1 MPHSEHDPVPLY
13 AVIRR
18 RSKYYGQTAPGE
30 RFPVSIQADETCG
43 YVVAGGPGGQYR
55 LADVELYA
63 ETPFGAFVRL
73 NP

>member
-1 MPHSEHDPVPLY
+1 MTNSQHDPVPLL
-13 AVIRR
+13 AIIRR
-18 RSKYYGQTAPGE
+18 RSKYYGQTIPGE
-30 RFPVSIQADETCG
+30 RFSVSIQSDNLGG

-63 ETPFGAFVRL
+63 ETPFGDFVRI